1 MIVHSGYDERYFA
14 HFVHSSKNRVR
25 DQFPKSFT
33 VKRIGGRGGTRTPG
47 PLLAKQGGE
56 NTKRLCW
63 CRLHG
68 KSTKFSLFNC
78 PEVVPNIPVFRSSAL
93 LRSPG
98 SITHMP
104 VLQFPGHF
112 RVANRELRAGR
123 FAALTLPSLSGR
135 RPVRHALP
143 RNRLRRAA

>member
-1 MIVHSGYDERYFA
+1 MLTGGFFWPTRIKLKA
-14 HFVHSSKNRVR
+14 
-25 DQFPKSFT
+25 T
-33 VKRIGGRGGTRTPG
+33 VVKQLPCPGADYGGRGGTRTPG

-93 LRSPG
+93 QRSPG